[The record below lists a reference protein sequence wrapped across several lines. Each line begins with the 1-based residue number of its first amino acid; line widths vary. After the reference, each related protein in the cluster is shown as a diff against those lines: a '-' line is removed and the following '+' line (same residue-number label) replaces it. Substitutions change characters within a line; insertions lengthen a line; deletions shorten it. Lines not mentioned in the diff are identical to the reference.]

1 MPTHTTEEETPHLY
15 GQDNAQ
21 QQAHLLGPFDPE
33 LSLSLWLSF
42 FFNGKMSYC
51 AKVVGQWE

>member
-33 LSLSLWLSF
+33 LSLSL
-42 FFNGKMSYC
+42 
-51 AKVVGQWE
+51 